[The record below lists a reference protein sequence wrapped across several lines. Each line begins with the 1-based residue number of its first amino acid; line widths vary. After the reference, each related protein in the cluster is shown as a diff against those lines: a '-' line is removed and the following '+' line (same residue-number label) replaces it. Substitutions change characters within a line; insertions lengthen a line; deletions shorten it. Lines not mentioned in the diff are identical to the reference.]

1 MPINALRRLH
11 EATASEVES
20 LSISR
25 IESRRYVMHFLADRL
40 LAIAPR
46 NLVDLIDPCRFNQ
59 PKLLQLLTTT
69 MKDGLPASGCELN
82 DAVQREFAKPEATL
96 FVLAASSGCM
106 LQHAL
111 LHLAGGD
118 REQEGDLKI
127 PGVEVIT
134 GPLNQEIE
142 DLKRIPPLLSFSPL
156 SPPLG
161 LSDTDA
167 MTEDSASD
175 LQRPTS
181 NRLREEDD
189 IQTPKQRHLQLIS
202 SSREIW
208 DDIHTDYNRTGR
220 TRYHHAQSFR
230 PSIPLCWRKKYRGGL
245 PPLSSPP
252 FSLRAKLYK
261 TESFLIEDMAGA
273 LIQSINIPASL
284 AGPRNGKFQGPG
296 KVKRAISMMVS
307 LQTPGLRMR
316 SFSGLRVGNAL
327 DSLRYSQKDFHS
339 KMRAVISVRK
349 GIASRGVVR
358 AMFERFTEKAIKVI
372 MLAQEEAR
380 RLGHNFVGTEQILLG
395 LIGEGTGIAA
405 KVLKSMGINLKDA
418 RVEVEKIIGR
428 GSGFVA
434 VEIPFTPRA
443 KRVLELSLEEAR
455 QLGHNYIGS
464 EHLLLGLL
472 REGEG
477 VAARVLENLG
487 ADPANIRTQVIRMV
501 GENTEAVSAGV
512 GGGSTGNKMPT
523 LEEYGT
529 NLTKLA
535 EEGKLDPVVGRQ
547 QQIERVT
554 QILGRR
560 TKNNP
565 CLIGEPGVGK
575 TAIAEGLAQRIAN
588 GDVPETIEGK
598 KVITLDMGLLVA
610 GTKYR
615 GEFEERLKKLMEEI
629 KQSDEIILFI
639 DEVHTLIGAG
649 AAEGAIDAA
658 NILKPALARG
668 ELQCIGATTLDEY
681 RKHIEKDAALERRFQ
696 PVKVP
701 EPTVDETIQILKGL
715 RERYEIHHKLRYTD
729 ESLVAAAQLS
739 YQYISDRFLPDK
751 AIDLIDEAGSRVR
764 LRHAQLPE
772 EARELEKELRQITKE
787 KNEAVR
793 GQDFEKAGELRDRE
807 MDLKAQISAV
817 ADKSKEM
824 SKAETEA
831 GDGGAVVTEADIQHI
846 VSSWTG
852 IPVEKVS
859 TDESDRLLKME
870 EILHKRV
877 IGQDEAVKAISR
889 AIRRARVGLKN
900 PSRPIAS
907 FIFSGP
913 TGVGKSEL
921 AKALAAYYFGSEE
934 AMIRLDMSEF
944 MERHTV
950 SKLIGS
956 PPGYVGYTEGG
967 QLTEAVRR
975 RPYTVVLFDEIEKAH
990 PDVFNMMLQILEDG
1004 RLTDS
1009 KGRTV
1014 DFKNTLLIMT
1024 SNVGSS
1030 VIEKG
1035 GRRIGFDLEYDEKD
1049 SSYNRIKSLVT
1060 EELKQYFRPE
1070 FLNRLDEMIVFRQ
1083 LTKQEVKEIADIM
1096 LKEVFQRLEMKDIE
1110 LQVTERFRD
1119 RVVEEGYNPSYG
1131 ARPLRRAIM
1140 RLLED
1145 SMAEKMLSCEIKGGD
1160 SVIVDVDSDGNV
1172 IVLNG
1177 SGGAT
1182 LEPLAEA
1189 PLSI

>member
-1 MPINALRRLH
+1 MARALVQSTNL
-11 EATASEVES
+11 SSLVVGES
-20 LSISR
+20 HGQFKGYKKTKGITK
-25 IESRRYVMHFLADRL
+25 MTTC
-40 LAIAPR
+40 
-46 NLVDLIDPCRFNQ
+46 NLR
-59 PKLLQLLTTT
+59 
-69 MKDGLPASGCELN
+69 
-82 DAVQREFAKPEATL
+82 
-96 FVLAASSGCM
+96 
-106 LQHAL
+106 
-111 LHLAGGD
+111 
-118 REQEGDLKI
+118 
-127 PGVEVIT
+127 
-134 GPLNQEIE
+134 
-142 DLKRIPPLLSFSPL
+142 
-156 SPPLG
+156 
-161 LSDTDA
+161 
-167 MTEDSASD
+167 
-175 LQRPTS
+175 
-181 NRLREEDD
+181 
-189 IQTPKQRHLQLIS
+189 
-202 SSREIW
+202 
-208 DDIHTDYNRTGR
+208 
-220 TRYHHAQSFR
+220 
-230 PSIPLCWRKKYRGGL
+230 L
-245 PPLSSPP
+245 PP
-252 FSLRAKLYK
+252 
-261 TESFLIEDMAGA
+261 I
-273 LIQSINIPASL
+273 
-284 AGPRNGKFQGPG
+284 
-296 KVKRAISMMVS
+296 
-307 LQTPGLRMR
+307 RMR
-316 SFSGLRVGNAL
+316 NFSGLRGSNLL
-327 DSLRYSQKDFHS
+327 DTVTSSGLDFHFKVAS
-339 KMRAVISVRK
+339 KVSVRR
-349 GIASRGVVR
+349 GRARRIAPR

-487 ADPANIRTQVIRMV
+487 ADTTNIRTQVIRMV
-501 GENTEAVSAGV
+501 GENSSDPAVAAGV
-512 GGGSTGNKMPT
+512 GGGSSGTKMPT

-547 QQIERVT
+547 DQIQRVV

-575 TAIAEGLAQRIAN
+575 TAIAEGLAQRIAS

-681 RKHIEKDAALERRFQ
+681 RKHIEKDPALERRFQ

-764 LRHAQLPE
+764 LRNAQMPE
-772 EARELEKELRQITKE
+772 EAKELEKELKQITKE

-807 MDLKAQISAV
+807 MDIKAQISV
-817 ADKSKEM
+817 IVEKGKELT
-824 SKAETEA
+824 KAETESNDNE
-831 GDGGAVVTEADIQHI
+831 GPTVTEADIQHI

-870 EILHKRV
+870 STLHTRV
-877 IGQDEAVKAISR
+877 VGQDEAVKAISR

-900 PSRPIAS
+900 PNRPIAS

-1035 GRRIGFDLEYDEKD
+1035 GRRIGFDLDYDEKD
-1049 SSYNRIKSLVT
+1049 GSYNRIKSLVT

-1083 LTKQEVKEIADIM
+1083 LTKLEVKEIADIM
-1096 LKEVFQRLEMKDIE
+1096 LKEVFERLKKKEIE

-1119 RVVEEGYNPSYG
+1119 RVVDEGYNPSYG

-1145 SMAEKMLSCEIKGGD
+1145 SMAEKMLGGEIKEGD

-1172 IVLNG
+1172 TVLNG
-1177 SGGAT
+1177 TTGGAPES
-1182 LEPLAEA
+1182 LPEPL
-1189 PLSI
+1189 PV